1 MFCEFSFSFTK
12 TLSKQANQKSKKLS
26 CKPFSRQT
34 RNGLSLFSGCR
45 EDSCLLLFHLF
56 FLFSLSK
63 CTFSPQERKVSRNK
77 QNMSFLCENHFQ
89 PANPESLT
97 SLKSPIRSLVVIV
110 PKLKS
115 LFSSFENL
123 RGIVRP
129 QKLSEVKSLSRPQS
143 LSMSKKRTV
152 PQRFFNTNLSLFSF
166 STMPANDRGYGHGRF
181 AGVFAVAQR
190 QSECGRKTR

>member
-1 MFCEFSFSFTK
+1 M
-12 TLSKQANQKSKKLS
+12 
-26 CKPFSRQT
+26 
-34 RNGLSLFSGCR
+34 
-45 EDSCLLLFHLF
+45 F
-56 FLFSLSK
+56 FLSAK
-63 CTFSPQERKVSRNK
+63 
-77 QNMSFLCENHFQ
+77 HFQ

-97 SLKSPIRSLVVIV
+97 NQDSPIRSLVVIV

-129 QKLSEVKSLSRPQS
+129 QKLSEVKSLSKPQS

-166 STMPANDRGYGHGRF
+166 STMPANDRGYGLGRA
-181 AGVFAVAQR
+181 AGEFPVATVTKEMRAQR
-190 QSECGRKTR
+190 LLKAQ

>member
-1 MFCEFSFSFTK
+1 M
-12 TLSKQANQKSKKLS
+12 
-26 CKPFSRQT
+26 
-34 RNGLSLFSGCR
+34 
-45 EDSCLLLFHLF
+45 F
-56 FLFSLSK
+56 FLSAK
-63 CTFSPQERKVSRNK
+63 
-77 QNMSFLCENHFQ
+77 HFQ

-129 QKLSEVKSLSRPQS
+129 QKLSEVKSLSKPQS

-166 STMPANDRGYGHGRF
+166 PTMPANDRGYGHP
-181 AGVFAVAQR
+181 AV
-190 QSECGRKTR
+190 CGRIHCRPATRWMRAQNLRNTRQPAGAHRRVLAAGRLVVIQSPFILVVIIFCLSA